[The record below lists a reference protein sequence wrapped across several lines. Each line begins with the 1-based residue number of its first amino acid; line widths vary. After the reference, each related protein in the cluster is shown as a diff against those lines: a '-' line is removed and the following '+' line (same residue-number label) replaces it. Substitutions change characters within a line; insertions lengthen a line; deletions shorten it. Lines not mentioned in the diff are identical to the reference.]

1 MSLTLSRPK
10 KIHHPDTALYEI
22 YMLRFAAGRLLEGQ
36 TKGYW
41 RDEKDAWVYL
51 EAFLVHFR
59 NLIEFLGKEKPGG
72 TDVSVKTIWETMN
85 LVPPN
90 DLEKLHAKGIELL
103 KRYEPKGDN
112 VSRISQYLA
121 HCTTKR
127 IEPIDWYIDTMTEE
141 IEPLL
146 TEIEKH
152 LPPPNEILKREPPVR
167 FESRF
172 PASATVATITAN
184 VMLMPPGR
192 KKFE

>member
-1 MSLTLSRPK
+1 MALILSRPK
-10 KIHHPDTALYEI
+10 KLNHSDTVLYEI
-22 YMLRFAAGRLLEGQ
+22 YMLRFAAARLLEGQ

-59 NLIEFLGKEKPGG
+59 NLIEFLGKEESGR
-72 TDVSVKTIWETMN
+72 TDVNVKTIWESMN
-85 LVPPN
+85 LAPPD
-90 DLEKLHAKGIELL
+90 DLNKIHSKGIELL

-127 IEPIDWYIDTMTEE
+127 IKPTDWFVDAMTEA

-146 TEIEKH
+146 TEIEKY

-167 FESRF
+167 FGSRF
-172 PASATVATITAN
+172 PASTTVATITAN
-184 VMLMPPGR
+184 VMILPPGDR
-192 KKFE
+192 

>member
-1 MSLTLSRPK
+1 MSLILSRPK
-10 KIHHPDTALYEI
+10 KIHHPDTVLYEI
-22 YMLRFAAGRLLEGQ
+22 YMLRFTAARLLEGQ

-59 NLIEFLGKEKPGG
+59 NLIEFLGKEEPGK
-72 TDVSVKTIWETMN
+72 TDVSVKTIWESMN
-85 LVPPN
+85 LVPPDN
-90 DLEKLHAKGIELL
+90 LDKIHAKGIELL

-146 TEIEKH
+146 TEIEKC
-152 LPPPNEILKREPPVR
+152 LQLSNEILKREPPVR
-167 FESRF
+167 FERPF
-172 PASATVATITAN
+172 PASTTVATITSN
-184 VMLMPPGR
+184 VMMTPPGR
-192 KKFE
+192 KQFE

>member
-1 MSLTLSRPK
+1 MALILSRPK
-10 KIHHPDTALYEI
+10 KLSHSDTVLYEI
-22 YMLRFAAGRLLEGQ
+22 YMLRFAAARLLEGQ

-59 NLIEFLGKEKPGG
+59 NLIEFLGKEKPGE

-85 LVPPN
+85 LVPPD

-103 KRYEPKGDN
+103 NRYEPKGDN

-146 TEIEKH
+146 AKIEKH
-152 LPPPNEILKREPPVR
+152 LPPPNEILKRAPPVR
-167 FESRF
+167 FGSPF
-172 PASATVATITAN
+172 PASTTVATITAN
-184 VMLMPPGR
+184 VMMTPPER
-192 KKFE
+192 KQFE